1 MGKDLKGKE
10 LGNGISQRSNGVY
23 QARFVNRFGKR
34 CSVYGCTLKEVRANL
49 AQAISKD
56 LEKKNVVT
64 PTTTLDEWY
73 DIWMRVYKEPV
84 IRKNTKRHYEYIYQK
99 LIQPYLGNKKLD
111 LITKLMITDAIN
123 QLSQKGYQWE
133 SLNKVKVILIDMFN
147 RAMEDDFMYKNPAKG
162 VRLPKNKPTN
172 YIKSL
177 SREEQQAFFE
187 CSAGTFYNNLFVVA
201 INTGLRPGELFALT
215 EKDID
220 FKNKEILVTKTL
232 LYQKLE
238 GDTKK
243 TFHVEMPKTRSSYRA
258 VPINKFCQ
266 NALYRQIQLHQVVL
280 HKSPYQ
286 NNLAFPDLLFTTKY
300 GTPLNSVL
308 YSAAINKIIEEIN
321 LTRDSLEKFESFSGH
336 TFRHTFATRCFESG
350 IQPKTVQTYLGHT
363 SLSMTMDLYTSVM
376 QQKKTD
382 DIKLLESTIGFND
395 MPDLLDSNKIIK
407 LG

>member
-10 LGNGISQRSNGVY
+10 LGNGISQRANGVY

-34 CSVYGCTLKEVRANL
+34 CSVYGCTLKEVRTNL

-243 TFHVEMPKTRSSYRA
+243 HSMLKCQRHDPVIGLYLLINFARMHYTDRYNYIRSFC
-258 VPINKFCQ
+258 INH
-266 NALYRQIQLHQVVL
+266 LI
-280 HKSPYQ
+280 
-286 NNLAFPDLLFTTKY
+286 
-300 GTPLNSVL
+300 
-308 YSAAINKIIEEIN
+308 KII
-321 LTRDSLEKFESFSGH
+321 
-336 TFRHTFATRCFESG
+336 
-350 IQPKTVQTYLGHT
+350 
-363 SLSMTMDLYTSVM
+363 
-376 QQKKTD
+376 
-382 DIKLLESTIGFND
+382 
-395 MPDLLDSNKIIK
+395 
-407 LG
+407 